1 MPLSADDMD
10 ANKAEMC
17 EWEGYSLLKWP
28 DEGSVIKMCYI
39 NKSPPSEPKDKT
51 VKPWLEYFLPS
62 M

>member
-39 NKSPPSEPKDKT
+39 NKSPPSEPKDNRQ
-51 VKPWLEYFLPS
+51 LS
-62 M
+62 HD